1 MENYL
6 DIHMGKRVLVADD
19 SATIQRA
26 FSMVFGGQD
35 VTLIPAKS
43 FDEAVAAARQG
54 RPDLV
59 IADANLGTRSGY
71 DLCATVKA
79 DPGLR
84 GVPVFI
90 LASNHVPY
98 ADNRGREAGADGTL
112 LKPFES
118 QSLIDKVLEAA
129 NRGATAAPAPAAV
142 PQTRPEPMPAA
153 MPPPPSAP
161 MRPAPA
167 PAAAVAARA

>member
-26 FSMVFGGQD
+26 FAMVFGGQD

-43 FDEAVAAARQG
+43 FEEAVSAARQG

-59 IADANLGTRSGY
+59 IADANLGNRSGY
-71 DLCATVKA
+71 DLCAAVKG

-90 LASNHVPY
+90 LASNHVPFDE
-98 ADNRGREAGADGTL
+98 ARAREAGADGSL

-118 QSLIDKVLEAA
+118 QSIIDKVIEAA
-129 NRGATAAPAPAAV
+129 GRPSAAAPVPVAAPVAA
-142 PQTRPEPMPAA
+142 PITRPEPAPVRQPPA
-153 MPPPPSAP
+153 
-161 MRPAPA
+161 
-167 PAAAVAARA
+167 